1 MVGSGKEEENK
12 VKYPVNR
19 QYLGKKTQIEKKNTF
34 QYLRISTDLEIVYG
48 NCSRYM
54 IYGNLRNTHQTD
66 LITLSKISPHVVRII
81 SNLLCLEIFAD
92 NLSYNLHVD
101 HETPTFPIVSDIYF
115 PYHV

>member
-12 VKYPVNR
+12 VRYPVNR

-34 QYLRISTDLEIVYG
+34 QYLRISTDVETVYG

-54 IYGNLRNTHQTD
+54 IYGNLRNTHQIES
-66 LITLSKISPHVVRII
+66 ITLSKISPHVVRII
-81 SNLLCLEIFAD
+81 SDFLCLEIFGD
-92 NLSYNLHVD
+92 SLSYNLHMD
-101 HETPTFPIVSDIYF
+101 HETLTFPIVSDIYF

>member
-1 MVGSGKEEENK
+1 MSVSGKED
-12 VKYPVNR
+12 PDR
-19 QYLGKKTQIEKKNTF
+19 KKNTF
-34 QYLRISTDLEIVYG
+34 QYLRISTDVEIVYG

-54 IYGNLRNTHQTD
+54 IYGNLRNTHQID

-81 SNLLCLEIFAD
+81 SNLLCLKIFAD
-92 NLSYNLHVD
+92 SLSYNLHMD

>member
-1 MVGSGKEEENK
+1 MSVSGKED
-12 VKYPVNR
+12 PDR
-19 QYLGKKTQIEKKNTF
+19 KKNTF
-34 QYLRISTDLEIVYG
+34 HYLRISTDVEIVYG